1 MRKGYNRY
9 AFFLALILCFSNVP
23 QVVGPAGVLGA
34 SRGGEIQFE
43 NIFPDSSYRRVLRLC
58 ISVWHNVRATPSA
71 MVEDQLKNFNLST
84 IKDLVVLHNE
94 IDGLLDNKNS
104 CSPDDLEY
112 LIGILCVMQGEYI
125 LKQPKQLSHEVVCA
139 TVLFRLL
146 KSKLEQVLQV
156 L

>member
-1 MRKGYNRY
+1 MLRGYKKY
-9 AFFLALILCFSNVP
+9 AFFSALILCFFSLPKAVVP
-23 QVVGPAGVLGA
+23 VEKKSHIGVD
-34 SRGGEIQFE
+34 SIQFE

-58 ISVWHNVRATPSA
+58 ISVWHTIRAVQNP

-84 IKDLVVLHNE
+84 IKDLIVLHND
-94 IDGLLDNKNS
+94 IDEMLHNKNS

-112 LIGILCVMQGEYI
+112 LIGILCVMQGEYM
-125 LKQPKQLSHEVVCA
+125 LKQTKQPNHEVVCA

-146 KSKLEQVLQV
+146 KSKLEQILQV